1 MSKWRLGQCDF
12 DLLDAF
18 KVRKS
23 FGVLLL
29 KKFYAIDRGMRRYLG
44 RIGLDSHSR
53 HALPIVSKPIGKLG
67 WQIVLV
73 MVRAVAEGR

>member
-1 MSKWRLGQCDF
+1 MSKWRLGQCD
-12 DLLDAF
+12 LDPLYVF
-18 KVRKS
+18 EVRKS

-29 KKFYAIDRGMRRYLG
+29 KKFYAIDGGMRRYLG
-44 RIGLDSHSR
+44 RIGLDSHSG
-53 HALPIVSKPIGKLG
+53 HALPIVPKPVGKLG